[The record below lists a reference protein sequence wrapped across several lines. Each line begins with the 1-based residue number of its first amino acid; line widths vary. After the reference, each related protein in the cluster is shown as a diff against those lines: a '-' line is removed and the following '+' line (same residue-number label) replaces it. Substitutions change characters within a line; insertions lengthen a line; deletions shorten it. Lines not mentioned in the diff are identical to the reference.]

1 MIKIAPSLLAADVL
15 NLARDIKILEESG
28 ANWFH
33 IDVMDGMFVPNIT
46 FGPQY
51 VSALRKITNLVLDV
65 HLMVEKPERYIEDF
79 CKAGADYVTVHCEA
93 TPHLDR
99 TLQLIKFYGK
109 KAGVALNPATDV
121 RSIKYVLDKLD
132 MVLLMSV
139 NPGFGGQKFIESTY
153 DKLNDL
159 KELIGERK
167 IEIQVDGG
175 VNDEVGP
182 KLVDFGATVLV
193 AGSYILNH
201 PNPKIAI
208 DLLRKNNKN

>member
-1 MIKIAPSLLAADVL
+1 MIKIAPSLLAADIL
-15 NLARDIKILEESG
+15 NLARDVKMLEESG
-28 ANWFH
+28 AHWLH

-99 TLQLIKFYGK
+99 TLQLIKFHGK
-109 KAGVALNPATDV
+109 KTGVALNPATDV

-139 NPGFGGQKFIESTY
+139 NPGFGGQQFIESTY
-153 DKLNDL
+153 DKLNEL
-159 KELIGERK
+159 KDLIGERK

-175 VNDEVGP
+175 VNDEIGT
-182 KLVDFGATVLV
+182 KLVACGATVLV

-201 PNPKIAI
+201 TNPKKAI
-208 DLLRKNNKN
+208 DLLKNISKN